1 MSMKDN
7 IHISFDLD
15 GTLIDSLDLME
26 ESWKYATSKLDINI
40 RFVDY
45 KKYIGMPFK
54 EIINK
59 LGLEDE
65 YQVIYDYYFEFSR
78 DNIDK
83 IKLNLETE
91 SIIQY
96 LDSYDIEWSIITSK
110 PKDRTLEILDYF
122 KIKSKYIICPEDV
135 IKGKPNNDS
144 IVKLKQ
150 IAGIKTDVEVYYVGD
165 MLSDLQFAIESDIHY
180 IHYVGGIDSCFSED
194 IMNNYYKINNLSEIK
209 ELLSLNI

>member
-45 KKYIGMPFK
+45 KKYIGIPFK

-110 PKDRTLEILDYF
+110 PKDRTLL
-122 KIKSKYIICPEDV
+122 SVSAP
-135 IKGKPNNDS
+135 
-144 IVKLKQ
+144 
-150 IAGIKTDVEVYYVGD
+150 AGG
-165 MLSDLQFAIESDIHY
+165 
-180 IHYVGGIDSCFSED
+180 
-194 IMNNYYKINNLSEIK
+194 
-209 ELLSLNI
+209 